1 MLIFESTFPKDFRQ
15 TEIKKILDYVAVG
28 KFCQLVCVPG
38 AGKATILRLIA
49 HNRNLL
55 KFHLKD
61 KEKSLRFIYVNLL
74 ELANFEEAQVAK
86 FLLIAL
92 DQKPQTDADLPVLTK
107 QFNETVNSR
116 VSQGEAIILLFDHF
130 DQYQNRLSRSF
141 YQILKSAKS
150 LAKYKFSAIFASR
163 RDLLDLL
170 DEEIVKDY
178 WDFFVDNTIY
188 LKIYDKE
195 ATEYLLNQIEKIFEK
210 KLSVGQKIKIVKLTG
225 GHAKLTK
232 IITELVLGQKIELEQ
247 ESILKNAQVRA
258 ALYELWLALT
268 SVEQHQLYELAKN
281 SENLGPF
288 DEYLTKSDLIKPKVD
303 TNPLR
308 PRSEASNLAFTIPI
322 FGEFIGFLAPSSE
335 HKITYNPQ
343 TREILKGKNIISEL
357 LTAQEFRLV
366 RFLLQNQGRIIE
378 RDELISAVWPDIK
391 MTEAISDE
399 AIDQMVFRL
408 RKKIE
413 DEPAKPKYIQTIK
426 GRGLKFEQ

>member
-15 TEIKKILDYVAVG
+15 TDIKKILDYVAIG

-61 KEKSLRFIYVNLL
+61 KEKSLRFIYVNLF
-74 ELANFEEAQVAK
+74 ELANFEESQIAK
-86 FLLIAL
+86 FLLMAL
-92 DQKPQTDADLPVLTK
+92 DQKPQTDADLLVLTK
-107 QFNETVNSR
+107 QFNETVNSQT
-116 VSQGEAIILLFDHF
+116 SQGETIILLFDHF
-130 DQYQNRLSRSF
+130 DQYQYRLPRSF

-195 ATEYLLNQIEKIFEK
+195 ATEYLLNQIEKVFEK
-210 KLSVGQKIKIVKLTG
+210 KLSSDQKLKIVKLTG

-232 IITELVLGQKIELEQ
+232 IIAELVLGQNIELQE
-247 ESILKNAQVRA
+247 ESILKNAQVQA
-258 ALYELWLALT
+258 ALYELWFALT
-268 SVEQHQLYELAKN
+268 SVEQHQLHELTKD
-281 SENLGPF
+281 SEKSGSF
-288 DEYLTKSDLIKPKVD
+288 DEYLIKSDLITAENQKSP
-303 TNPLR
+303 N
-308 PRSEASNLAFTIPI
+308 NFNFTIPI
-322 FGEFIGFLAPSSE
+322 FRQFIRFQAPSSE
-335 HKITYNPQ
+335 LKITYNPQ
-343 TREILKGKNIISEL
+343 TREILKGKNVISEL

-391 MTEAISDE
+391 ISEAISDE

-413 DEPAKPKYIQTIK
+413 DEPAKPKYIQTVK